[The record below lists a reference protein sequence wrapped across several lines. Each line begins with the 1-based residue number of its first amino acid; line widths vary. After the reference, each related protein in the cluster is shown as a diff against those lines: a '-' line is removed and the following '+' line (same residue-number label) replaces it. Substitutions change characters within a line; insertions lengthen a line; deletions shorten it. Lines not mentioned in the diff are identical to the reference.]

1 MNNLDIKQIR
11 YKNAVTLRNL
21 AGGVSDFAKK
31 VDRSQPQMS
40 NVVGDNPI
48 KPIGHKL
55 ARYFESVFDKPQ
67 GWMDTAHPEIWQPDN
82 QQEVLHNN
90 LTPAELLAQQL
101 KQFASEGKLS
111 PDDINFI
118 NNTLQHLVK
127 LKESQDAVANGT
139 APDKKSA

>member
-11 YKNAVTLRNL
+11 YKNAVILRDL

-55 ARYFESVFDKPQ
+55 ARYFESVFNKPQ
-67 GWMDTAHPEIWQPDN
+67 GWMDTPHFELWKLNNKQEIT
-82 QQEVLHNN
+82 HSN
-90 LTPAELLAQQL
+90 LTAAELLAQQL
-101 KQFASEGKLS
+101 KQWTNDGKLNN
-111 PDDINFI
+111 DDIGHI
-118 NNTLQHLVK
+118 NNLIQSFIK
-127 LKESQDAVANGT
+127 LKESTEAAANGT